1 VEVNV
6 PLQEAVLW
14 IFESLKNNFVIKTVR
29 VISEERVSEEVIE
42 LAQKFKNQRVAIEVG
57 LNTQD
62 RRFKRVE
69 KRSFVILY
77 P

>member
-6 PLQEAVLW
+6 PLQKDVLW

>member
-6 PLQEAVLW
+6 SLQEAVLW